1 MGREVFQAS
10 SESDSHEGE
19 PRRIRCRITDIRER
33 KSNME
38 ELDHKHSRCVPALRW
53 IARAWSVASI
63 VVIIAFFIGEG
74 FDLAKITPKETLGLI
89 FFPFGM
95 CLGLI
100 IAWWKEGLGGLVAVG
115 SLLAFYAVHLATAG
129 TFPSGWAWLVFA
141 APGFLFVFLWCLG
154 TGPRGK

>member
-1 MGREVFQAS
+1 
-10 SESDSHEGE
+10 
-19 PRRIRCRITDIRER
+19 
-33 KSNME
+33 ME
-38 ELDHKHSRCVPALRW
+38 ETYRKGSRCALAIRW

-74 FDLAKITPKETLGLI
+74 FEPGRVTSKELTGMI

-100 IAWWKEGLGGLVAVG
+100 IAWWKEGLGGLVAVV

-141 APGFLFVFLWCLG
+141 APGFLFVFLWCMNPG
-154 TGPRGK
+154 QRGK